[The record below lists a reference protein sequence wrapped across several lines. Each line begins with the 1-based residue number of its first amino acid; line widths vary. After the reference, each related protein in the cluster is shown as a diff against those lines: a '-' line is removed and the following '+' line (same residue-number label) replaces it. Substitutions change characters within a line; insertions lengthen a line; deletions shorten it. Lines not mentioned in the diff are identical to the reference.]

1 MRKLQFIFVVAVGG
15 AIAATPAAASGAA
28 SGDSNTDDSRIICK
42 KLLETGSLVRKD
54 KQCFTKAEWDRISE
68 SQRRGAAN
76 LIHDLATKKGDNN

>member
-1 MRKLQFIFVVAVGG
+1 M
-15 AIAATPAAASGAA
+15 IAGPAAAKEATA
-28 SGDSNTDDSRIICK
+28 DDRKIICK
-42 KLLETGSLVRKD
+42 KNLETGSLVRQN